1 MTVTRDDVLKARL
14 ENICL
19 EIPRIFDE
27 AQKAISNHKKNCVAL
42 YKLHLEAED
51 FTTTDRKGQ
60 TRATGRKKFR
70 VAFLSTFVRILPT
83 KKGDGNG
90 DRISKFVGMYIKH
103 INEKYAEVNNVD
115 EDEEDEEETPEA
127 NFT

>member
-1 MTVTRDDVLKARL
+1 MVVTVEDVNKARL
-14 ENICL
+14 ENLCL
-19 EIPRIFDE
+19 EIPPIFQE
-27 AQKAISNHKKNCVAL
+27 AQTSVANHRKNCVAL

-51 FTTTDRKGQ
+51 YTTTDRKGQ

-70 VAFLSTFVRILPT
+70 VAFLSTFVRIFQT

-103 INEKYAEVNNVD
+103 INEKCQSYV
-115 EDEEDEEETPEA
+115 T
-127 NFT
+127 FMRLCILT